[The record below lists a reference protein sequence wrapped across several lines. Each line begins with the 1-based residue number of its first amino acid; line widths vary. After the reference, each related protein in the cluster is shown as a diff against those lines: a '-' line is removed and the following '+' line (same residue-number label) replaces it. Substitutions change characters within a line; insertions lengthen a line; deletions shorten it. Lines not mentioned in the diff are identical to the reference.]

1 MGTVAA
7 ANEPVQRL
15 AADFA
20 DNIPAPHL
28 EEIAKHPYNVGNW
41 LHCSGRLGKE
51 TVESLAGG

>member
-28 EEIAKHPYNVGNW
+28 EEIAKHPYNVGSW
-41 LHCSGRLGKE
+41 LPLFRQDWEKRRL
-51 TVESLAGG
+51 SLAGG